1 MPGLAYLS
9 TTAVYAEG
17 WKRQNIVF
25 GETLVPPELECE
37 IGKKGAMIYE
47 YAEDIFQLRTL
58 N

>member
-47 YAEDIFQLRTL
+47 YA
-58 N
+58 